1 MKVNSEAR
9 KKNLRTI
16 PLGHVFGIPIS
27 VHYSWFTI
35 LVLLTWVL
43 AVSYYPA
50 EFDDWSAVLYWIMGA
65 LTAILLFVAVLVHEL
80 GHAVVAQRYKVPVR
94 GITLF
99 IFGGVAQMGEEPPN
113 AVAEFW
119 IAVAGPL
126 VSFALAAV
134 LGLLHAAL
142 SGVAPLLALTKYLA
156 YVNGTLALFNL
167 IPGFPLDGGRVF
179 RAVMWAITHNL
190 RRATLL
196 AANLGR
202 GVSLLFVVLGVWQV
216 IDGKIGTGL
225 WVAFIGWFLETA
237 ARTEVQ
243 RQEIQGLL
251 AGRRTAEAMDADPAF
266 IAAGTTLQQLVDRF
280 IRVAGQRSFVI
291 ETDDHT
297 VGLLTLHQIKGVPRS
312 QWPTT
317 AAARIM
323 TPTAQAKP
331 VGPDS
336 ELWIVLQEMDR
347 SGATQLPVMANGR
360 IVGMLTREDIMRFL
374 RTLREK
380 PCYSG

>member
-1 MKVNSEAR
+1 MGINSGDR
-9 KKNLRTI
+9 KKSLRTI
-16 PLGHVFGIPIS
+16 PLGHVFGIPIG

-43 AVSYYPA
+43 AASYYPA
-50 EFDDWSAVLYWIMGA
+50 EFHDWPPVLYWIMGA
-65 LTAILLFVAVLVHEL
+65 LTAILLFVAVLLHEL
-80 GHAVVAQRYKVPVR
+80 GHAVMALHYQIPVR

-99 IFGGVAQMGEEPPN
+99 IFGGVAQIGEEPPS

-134 LGLLHAAL
+134 LGLLQAAL
-142 SGVAPLLALTKYLA
+142 SEFAPLLALTKYLA

-179 RAVMWAITHNL
+179 RAVVWAITHNL

-202 GVSLLFVVLGVWQV
+202 GVSLLFIVLGVWQV
-216 IDGKIGTGL
+216 IVGNISTGL
-225 WVAFIGWFLETA
+225 WIAFIGWFLETA

-243 RQEIQGLL
+243 RQEAQGLL
-251 AGRRTAEAMDADPAF
+251 AGHRASEAMDPNHAAIP
-266 IAAGTTLQQLVDRF
+266 AGTTLQQLVDRL
-280 IRVAGQRSFVI
+280 IRVAGKRSFVI
-291 ETDDHT
+291 ESDDHS
-297 VGLLTLHQIKGVPRS
+297 VGLLTLHQIKEVPRS
-312 QWPTT
+312 EWPTT
-317 AAARIM
+317 PAARIM
-323 TPTAQAKP
+323 IPVARAKSI
-331 VGPDS
+331 GPDS

-347 SGATQLPVMANGR
+347 SGVTPLPVVANGQ
-360 IVGMLTREDIMRFL
+360 IVGMLSREGIMRFL
-374 RTLREK
+374 RTLREL
-380 PCYSG
+380 GA

>member
-16 PLGHVFGIPIS
+16 PLGHVFGIPIG

-50 EFDDWSAVLYWIMGA
+50 EFDDWSAVLYWMMGA

-80 GHAVVAQRYKVPVR
+80 GHAVVARRYKVPVR

-99 IFGGVAQMGEEPPN
+99 VFGGVAQMGEEPPN

-134 LGLLHAAL
+134 LGLLQAAL
-142 SGVAPLLALTKYLA
+142 SGVAPLQALTKYLA

-179 RAVMWAITHNL
+179 RAIVWAITHNL
-190 RRATLL
+190 QRATLL

-202 GVSLLFVVLGVWQV
+202 GISLLFVVLGVWQV
-216 IDGKIGTGL
+216 IDGNVGTGL
-225 WVAFIGWFLETA
+225 WIAFIGWFLETA
-237 ARTEVQ
+237 ARAEVR
-243 RQEIQGLL
+243 RQEIRGML
-251 AGRRTAEAMDADPAF
+251 AGHYAAEAMEAEYPSMMP
-266 IAAGTTLQQLVDRF
+266 G
-280 IRVAGQRSFVI
+280 
-291 ETDDHT
+291 
-297 VGLLTLHQIKGVPRS
+297 
-312 QWPTT
+312 
-317 AAARIM
+317 
-323 TPTAQAKP
+323 AQARA
-331 VGPDS
+331 VRPDS
-336 ELWIVLQEMDR
+336 ELWGVLKDMDR
-347 SGATQLPVMANGR
+347 EGVVQLPVVSNGQ
-360 IVGMLTREDIMRFL
+360 VLGMLTREGIMRFM
-374 RTLREK
+374 RNSQEK
-380 PCYSG
+380 PCYPD

>member
-1 MKVNSEAR
+1 MEVNWTDR
-9 KKNLRTI
+9 KANRRTI
-16 PLGHVFGIPIS
+16 PLGRVLGIPIG

-50 EFDDWSAVLYWIMGA
+50 ELHGWPAVLYWIMGA

-80 GHAVVAQRYKVPVR
+80 GHAVVAFHYQVPVQ

-99 IFGGVAQMGEEPPN
+99 IFGGVAQIGDEPPSP
-113 AVAEFW
+113 VAEFW

-134 LGLLHAAL
+134 CSLLQATL
-142 SGVAPLLALTKYLA
+142 SGFALLLALTKYLA

-179 RAVMWAITHNL
+179 RAIVWAVTHNL
-190 RRATLL
+190 RRSTLL

-202 GVSLLFVVLGVWQV
+202 GISLLFVVLGVWQV
-216 IDGKIGTGL
+216 IDGNMGTGL
-225 WVAFIGWFLETA
+225 WIAFIGWFLETA
-237 ARTEVQ
+237 ARAEVR
-243 RQEIQGLL
+243 RQETQGLL
-251 AGRRTAEAMDADPAF
+251 AGRRAVEAMDDDPAF

-280 IRVAGQRSFVI
+280 IRVAGQRSFVL
-291 ETDDHT
+291 EADNHT

-312 QWPTT
+312 EWPTT
-317 AAARIM
+317 PAARIM
-323 TPTAQAKP
+323 IPLARAKSI
-331 VGPDS
+331 GPEY
-336 ELWIVLQEMDR
+336 ELWNVLQEMDR
-347 SGATQLPVMANGR
+347 SGVTQLPVVANGQ
-360 IVGMLTREDIMRFL
+360 ILGMLSREGIMRFL
-374 RTLREK
+374 CALREK
-380 PCYSG
+380 PCCSE

>member
-16 PLGHVFGIPIS
+16 PLGHVFGIPIG

-50 EFDDWSAVLYWIMGA
+50 EFHDRSAVLYWIMGA

-134 LGLLHAAL
+134 LGLLQPVL
-142 SGVAPLLALTKYLA
+142 SGIAPLLALAKYLT
-156 YVNGTLALFNL
+156 YVNGTLAVFNL
-167 IPGFPLDGGRVF
+167 IPGFPLDGGRVV
-179 RAVMWAITHNL
+179 RAVMWAVTRNL
-190 RRATLL
+190 PRATLV

-202 GVSLLFVVLGVWQV
+202 GVSFLFIVLGVWQFV
-216 IDGKIGTGL
+216 VGNYGTGL
-225 WVAFIGWFLETA
+225 WIVFIGWFLETA
-237 ARTEVQ
+237 ARAEVR
-243 RQEIQGLL
+243 RQKIQGLL
-251 AGRRTAEAMDADPAF
+251 AGRRAAEAMDADPAF

-280 IRVAGQRSFVI
+280 FRVAGQRSYVL
-291 ETDDHT
+291 EADDHT

-317 AAARIM
+317 PAARIM
-323 TPTAQAKP
+323 IPAAQAKP

-347 SGATQLPVMANGR
+347 SGVTQLPVMANGR
-360 IVGMLTREDIMRFL
+360 IVGMLTREGIMRFL
-374 RTLREK
+374 STLREK

>member
-1 MKVNSEAR
+1 
-9 KKNLRTI
+9 
-16 PLGHVFGIPIS
+16 
-27 VHYSWFTI
+27 
-35 LVLLTWVL
+35 
-43 AVSYYPA
+43 
-50 EFDDWSAVLYWIMGA
+50 MGA

-80 GHAVVAQRYKVPVR
+80 GHAVVAQRYKIPIR

-99 IFGGVAQMGEEPPN
+99 IFCGVAQMGEEPPN

-134 LGLLHAAL
+134 LGLLQAAL
-142 SGVAPLLALTKYLA
+142 SGAAPLAMTKYLA

-179 RAVMWAITHNL
+179 RAVVWAITRNL

-202 GVSLLFVVLGVWQV
+202 GVSLLFVVLGVWQMV
-216 IDGKIGTGL
+216 LGSMGTGL
-225 WVAFIGWFLETA
+225 WMAFIGWFLETA

-243 RQEIQGLL
+243 RQETQGLL
-251 AGRRTAEAMDADPAF
+251 AGRRAVEAMDADPAS
-266 IAAGTTLQQLVDRF
+266 IGAGTVLQHLVDRS
-280 IRVAGQRSFVI
+280 IRVAGQRSFVV
-291 ETDDHT
+291 EADGHS
-297 VGLLTLHQIKGVPRS
+297 VGLLTLHQIEGIPQS
-312 QWPTT
+312 EWPTT
-317 AAARIM
+317 PAGRIM
-323 TPTAQAKP
+323 IPVARAKSI
-331 VGPDS
+331 GPDS
-336 ELWIVLQEMDR
+336 DLWIVLQEMDR
-347 SGATQLPVMANGR
+347 SGLTQLPVMANGQ
-360 IVGMLTREDIMRFL
+360 ILGMLSREGIMRFL